1 MQTNIDIYLIGFSV
15 LIFLI
20 IAFLFIR
27 KISNTGDLKVKI
39 EPVADSFEIKDMDDP
54 ELQNQQAFDFEAQQ
68 ETTFQE
74 LVVLN
79 LISVDKSPFDIDQI
93 FGFMT
98 NSSVQLA
105 HGFFTHKDDNN
116 KEIFRIAN
124 ALNPGTFAEDTKTFA
139 IIIATDLNN
148 VSNPI
153 ETVKEMVNF
162 AYDFSEKFHANICD
176 AERMPITKQ
185 MISHIETKAQE
196 IMRLKPVSYTH
207 LRAHETLR

>member
-68 ETTFQE
+68 ETRFQE

-79 LISVDKSPFDIDQI
+79 LISVDKSSFDIDQI

-105 HGFFTHKDDNN
+105 HGFFSYKDDNN

-124 ALNPGTFAEDTKTFA
+124 ALNPGTFTEDTQTFA
-139 IIIATDLNN
+139 VIIATDLNN
-148 VSNPI
+148 ASNPI

-162 AYDFSEKFHANICD
+162 AYEFSEKFHANICD

-196 IMRLKPVSYTH
+196 IMRLKQ
-207 LRAHETLR
+207 LADFD

>member
-27 KISNTGDLKVKI
+27 KISNTGELKVKI

-54 ELQNQQAFDFEAQQ
+54 ELQNQQAFDFQAQQ

-105 HGFFTHKDDNN
+105 HGFFTHKDGNN

-124 ALNPGTFAEDTKTFA
+124 ALNPGTFNEYTKTFA
-139 IIIATDLNN
+139 VIIATDLNN
-148 VSNPI
+148 VTNPI

-162 AYDFSEKFHANICD
+162 AYEFSEKFHANICD

-196 IMRLKPVSYTH
+196 IMRLKQ
-207 LRAHETLR
+207 LADFD

>member
-1 MQTNIDIYLIGFSV
+1 MQTNIDIYLIEFSV

-74 LVVLN
+74 LFVLN

-124 ALNPGTFAEDTKTFA
+124 ALNPGTFTEDTKTFA
-139 IIIATDLNN
+139 VIIATDLNN

-196 IMRLKPVSYTH
+196 IMRLKQ
-207 LRAHETLR
+207 LADFD

>member
-20 IAFLFIR
+20 ITFLFIR
-27 KISNTGDLKVKI
+27 KISNTGELKVKI

-105 HGFFTHKDDNN
+105 HGFFTHKDGNN

-124 ALNPGTFAEDTKTFA
+124 ALNPGTFNEYTKTFA
-139 IIIATDLNN
+139 VIIATDLNN
-148 VSNPI
+148 VTNPI

-162 AYDFSEKFHANICD
+162 AYEFSEKFHANICD

-196 IMRLKPVSYTH
+196 IMRLKQ
-207 LRAHETLR
+207 LANFD

>member
-39 EPVADSFEIKDMDDP
+39 ESVADSFEIKDMDDP

-105 HGFFTHKDDNN
+105 RGFFTHKDDNN

-124 ALNPGTFAEDTKTFA
+124 ALNPGTFTEDTKTFA
-139 IIIATDLNN
+139 VIIATDLNN

-196 IMRLKPVSYTH
+196 IMRLKQ
-207 LRAHETLR
+207 LADFD

>member
-74 LVVLN
+74 LFVLN

-124 ALNPGTFAEDTKTFA
+124 ALNPGTFTEDTKTFA
-139 IIIATDLNN
+139 VIIATDLNN
-148 VSNPI
+148 VANPI

-196 IMRLKPVSYTH
+196 IMRLKQ
-207 LRAHETLR
+207 LANFD

>member
-39 EPVADSFEIKDMDDP
+39 EPVTDAFEIKDMDDP
-54 ELQNQQAFDFEAQQ
+54 ELQNQQAFDFQAQQ

-196 IMRLKPVSYTH
+196 IMRLKQ
-207 LRAHETLR
+207 LADFD

>member
-15 LIFLI
+15 LFFLI

-39 EPVADSFEIKDMDDP
+39 ESVADSFEIKDMDDP
-54 ELQNQQAFDFEAQQ
+54 ELQNQQAFDFQAQQ

-196 IMRLKPVSYTH
+196 IMRLKQ
-207 LRAHETLR
+207 LADFD

>member
-105 HGFFTHKDDNN
+105 RGFFTHKDDNN

-124 ALNPGTFAEDTKTFA
+124 ALNPGTFTEDTKTFA

-196 IMRLKPVSYTH
+196 IMRLKQ
-207 LRAHETLR
+207 LADFD

>member
-98 NSSVQLA
+98 NSSVQLV
-105 HGFFTHKDDNN
+105 HGFFTHKDDNY

-124 ALNPGTFAEDTKTFA
+124 ALNPGTFTEDTKTFA
-139 IIIATDLNN
+139 VIIATDLNN

-196 IMRLKPVSYTH
+196 IMRLKQ
-207 LRAHETLR
+207 LADFD

>member
-20 IAFLFIR
+20 VAFLFIK
-27 KISNTGDLKVKI
+27 KISNAGELKVKI

-68 ETTFQE
+68 EAKFQE

-79 LISVDKSPFDIDQI
+79 LISLDKSPFDIDQI

-124 ALNPGTFAEDTKTFA
+124 ALNPGTFTEDTKTFA

-196 IMRLKPVSYTH
+196 IMRLKQ
-207 LRAHETLR
+207 LADFD